1 MKKAKRPEAEAVAR
15 RELLDQLA
23 ILRVHVDEVAEQ
35 FTLGVKARIDE
46 IQHALSAEAP
56 DAGHVLPEPRLV
68 EKMIRRLKL
77 MARRQGK
84 GRAKDLKRI
93 QDLVASLSEA
103 VLSRE

>member
-1 MKKAKRPEAEAVAR
+1 MKKAKRPKAEAAAR
-15 RELLDQLA
+15 QELLDQLVV
-23 ILRVHVDEVAEQ
+23 LRVRVDEAAEQ

-46 IQHALSAEAP
+46 IQHALGAEAP
-56 DAGHVLPEPRLV
+56 NAGHVLPEPRLV

-77 MARRQGK
+77 IARRQGK